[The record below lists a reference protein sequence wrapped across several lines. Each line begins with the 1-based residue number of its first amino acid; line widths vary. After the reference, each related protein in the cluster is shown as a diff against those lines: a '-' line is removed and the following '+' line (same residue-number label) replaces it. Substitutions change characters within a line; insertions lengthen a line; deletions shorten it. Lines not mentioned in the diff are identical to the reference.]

1 MDLMFC
7 FCLALPAVNKFKPDN
22 LEKWDVLEGGMLLI
36 VYVRLRAST
45 PSRQRANQEYVEFEV
60 V

>member
-7 FCLALPAVNKFKPDN
+7 FCLALPAENKFRPDN
-22 LEKWDVLEGGMLLI
+22 LEKWDVLEGGMVLI

-45 PSRQRANQEYVEFEV
+45 PSRQ
-60 V
+60 